1 MTQNDEAERPIEVTY
16 NATIRFDS
24 TKVGQSGVDE
34 EEALRVL
41 KQRIRRNPTGAG
53 VFSVLRGST
62 EADGGEVEDPG
73 EFEAGPL
80 TKSVEESNS
89 HD

>member
-1 MTQNDEAERPIEVTY
+1 MSNEQSERPIEVTY
-16 NATIRFDS
+16 TATIRFDS
-24 TKVGQSGVDE
+24 TKVGRSGVDE

-41 KQRIRRNPTGAG
+41 EQRIRRNPTGAG
-53 VFSVLRGST
+53 TFSVRRRST

-73 EFEAGPL
+73 DFEAGPL

-89 HD
+89 YE

>member
-1 MTQNDEAERPIEVTY
+1 MTNEQSERPIEVTY

-24 TKVGQSGVDE
+24 TKVGRSGVDE

-53 VFSVLRGST
+53 VFSVRRRST

-80 TKSVEESNS
+80 MKSVEDTE
-89 HD
+89 

>member
-1 MTQNDEAERPIEVTY
+1 MSSKQSERPIEVTY

-41 KQRIRRNPTGAG
+41 EQRVRRNPTGAG
-53 VFSVLRGST
+53 VFSVRRRAT
-62 EADGGEVEDPG
+62 EADDGEVEDPG

-80 TKSVEESNS
+80 MKSIEDTE
-89 HD
+89 